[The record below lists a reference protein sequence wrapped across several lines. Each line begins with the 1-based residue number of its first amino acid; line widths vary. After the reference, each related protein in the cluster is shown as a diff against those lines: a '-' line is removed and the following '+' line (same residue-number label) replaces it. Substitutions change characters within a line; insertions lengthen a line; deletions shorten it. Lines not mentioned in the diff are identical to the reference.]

1 MLVDE
6 HQFVETDGESGGQ
19 RQADRQRADDHRRAR
34 DRGPPFSEA
43 QPAEVLPRPS
53 GHHDRDQ
60 TEQEGER
67 DAVTGVEQADA
78 GRAPRDLDRRGQRQQ
93 PREPE

>member
-1 MLVDE
+1 MERAAVSARQTASAPTITAVLATAVPP
-6 HQFVETDGESGGQ
+6 SLRRSQ
-19 RQADRQRADDHRRAR
+19 RRFSRAR
-34 DRGPPFSEA
+34 
-43 QPAEVLPRPS
+43 